1 MRVVFMGTPQY
12 VMPVLDALV
21 SMKLDVEAVYTQPD
35 KPAGRGRPSQPPP
48 AKLYAQELG
57 SRVVQPSSL
66 KSTEAQTDLGSVGP
80 DLIVVAAYGKILPAE
95 VLKIPKY
102 GCLNV
107 HPSLLPQY
115 RGPSP
120 VVTAVLNGDAY
131 TGTTIML
138 LDEGMDS
145 GMILSG
151 RDVSIGA
158 GASTA
163 ESLTPLLFQVGAELL
178 KETIPGWVNGDIE
191 PKPQDHSKA
200 TYTKKL
206 ERVDGQVDW
215 EISAQNLERR
225 LRAFTPWPGLFTHWQ
240 GRILKLIA
248 VTPIEAGHGG
258 ATGPRDPVGLVVPL
272 DENDSCV
279 GIVTGRGVLA
289 LNIVQIEG
297 KRPVSSEEFARGYP
311 AFVGSRIPS

>member
-12 VMPVLDALV
+12 VIPVLDVLV
-21 SMKLDVEAVYTQPD
+21 SMELDVAAVYTQPD

-48 AKLYAQELG
+48 VKLYAQELG
-57 SRVVQPSSL
+57 SRVLQPASL
-66 KSTEAQTDLGSVGP
+66 RSPEAQTYLGSVGP

-107 HPSLLPQY
+107 HPSLLPKY

-120 VVTAVLNGDAY
+120 VATALLNGDEY

-138 LDEGMDS
+138 VDESMDS
-145 GMILSG
+145 GPILSS
-151 RDVSIGA
+151 RDVSIEA
-158 GASTA
+158 GASTT
-163 ESLTPLLFQVGAELL
+163 ESLTLLLFQVGAELL
-178 KETIPGWVNGDIE
+178 KETIPLWVNGEIE

-206 ERVDGQVDW
+206 EKVDGQVDW
-215 EISAQNLERR
+215 DLPAHDLERR
-225 LRAFTPWPGLFTHWQ
+225 LRAFTPWPGLFTHWH
-240 GRILKLIA
+240 GRTLKLIS
-248 VTPIEAGHGG
+248 VTPVEAGHGG
-258 ATGPRDPVGLVVPL
+258 TGVPQVPVGLVVPL
-272 DENDSCV
+272 QENDSCV
-279 GIVTGRGVLA
+279 GVVTGGGVLA

-297 KRPVSSEEFARGYP
+297 KRPVSSEEFVRGYP
-311 AFVGSRIPS
+311 AFVGSKLPS

>member
-1 MRVVFMGTPQY
+1 MGTPQC
-12 VMPVLDALV
+12 VIPVLDALV
-21 SMKLDVEAVYTQPD
+21 SMELDVAAVYTQPD

-48 AKLYAQELG
+48 VKLYAQELG

-66 KSTEAQTDLGSVGP
+66 KSAEAQTDLGSVGP
-80 DLIVVAAYGKILPAE
+80 DLIVVAAYGRILPAE

-107 HPSLLPQY
+107 HPSLLPKY

-120 VVTAVLNGDAY
+120 VVTALLNGDAY

-145 GMILSG
+145 GPILSS
-151 RDVSIGA
+151 RDVSIEA
-158 GASTA
+158 GASTT

-215 EISAQNLERR
+215 EMSAQNLERR

-248 VTPIEAGHGG
+248 VTPIEAGHGDT
-258 ATGPRDPVGLVVPL
+258 TGPRDPVGVVVPL

-289 LNIVQIEG
+289 LNTAQIEG
-297 KRPVSSEEFARGYP
+297 KRPVSSEEFVRGYP
-311 AFVGSRIPS
+311 AFVGSKIPS